1 MCGVSIGLPTQTRPF
16 PYPATRLPCMLGHR
30 LQRRHAMPTWKSLG
44 ILLMVCA
51 TSAAAQEVVTHACA
65 SVLDPLP
72 RLACYDASFP
82 PSPAVRAAEAS
93 RGLREFGHDPARAS
107 VTSPGQSP
115 AQVSAT
121 VRAVAYQ
128 TDGTRVVVLDSQQRW
143 ALTESSSRGHLAEG
157 DAVTI
162 RTAALGS
169 YMLVTPGGVALRA
182 RRID

>member
-1 MCGVSIGLPTQTRPF
+1 
-16 PYPATRLPCMLGHR
+16 MLGHR
-30 LQRRHAMPTWKSLG
+30 RQRRHAMPMWKFFG
-44 ILLMVCA
+44 TLLMVCA
-51 TSAAAQEVVTHACA
+51 TSATAQEAATHACA

-82 PSPAVRAAEAS
+82 PSAAVRAAEAG
-93 RGLREFGHDPARAS
+93 RGIREFGRDPAHTPA
-107 VTSPGQSP
+107 TLTGKPP

-128 TDGTRVVVLDSQQRW
+128 TDGARVVVLDSQQRW
-143 ALTESSSRGHLAEG
+143 ALTESTSRGHLAEG

-162 RTAALGS
+162 RSAAMGS